1 MLFWFPLKKGVS
13 RGWAMLR
20 PLSSAGPAHQAQGET
35 ATSRGANSPGPV
47 DGSGP
52 SLAVLGGPSRS
63 TAFPSNA
70 GSGLGSVTS
79 SGDGGQVIS
88 LFSSSFRGLLWG
100 GGGRMQAHAAQQ
112 LGEHWSERQPLRSV
126 HPPRWFFLTHTHSH
140 THTLLN
146 SFLFFLFFFFF
157 L

>member
-1 MLFWFPLKKGVS
+1 
-13 RGWAMLR
+13 MLR

-70 GSGLGSVTS
+70 GSGLDSVIS

-100 GGGRMQAHAAQQ
+100 GGGRMQARAAQQ
-112 LGEHWSERQPLRSV
+112 LGEHWSERQLLRSGSSSEV
-126 HPPRWFFLTHTHSH
+126 VLSH
-140 THTLLN
+140 THTLTHTHTHSLILFF
-146 SFLFFLFFFFF
+146 SFLFFLFFSFFF
-157 L
+157 FFVKFRLW